1 MEDKNV
7 IPEIVRVDI
16 KTEIVKEEPIE
27 AEDSF
32 VECET
37 CKENSTSEK
46 DCAHRPSDRLGLPR
60 GECRTNDPEEDVKP
74 KVEPDDRESLSDDL
88 IDKLIESGV
97 TEKEENYHDVPE
109 ILPEDT
115 DFLRTEIKMEEV
127 DIDSVKDELD
137 NNEASISSEALG
149 QEEDSNENPKP
160 GPSEEA
166 KKGGP
171 EECKKKWASIR
182 DQFRRTLQKRK
193 TKSGQAAAKKQK
205 YKYEEVLDFLLP
217 HIMGRETLSNVPSCE
232 EKTDDSELNPR
243 MEESELDPESEAESQ
258 KEVSQCSGNSQ
269 TIVQPTSPVPLAGR
283 TQATPRKKHYF
294 ARPVNVKRTGA
305 NVQKTAH
312 ESPSS
317 QLMAYILA
325 EKETERNQ
333 TICATNPPQHPV
345 DIFLASLAPTLK
357 SLDPILLNQAK
368 TAIFATVQE
377 FELKQLN
384 RITTNPLGLD
394 MADLPSFATAAGSS
408 STSHSSL
415 TNESPHE
422 NSPHMD
428 CSTSFFDL

>member
-1 MEDKNV
+1 MATDDSEKIIKRELESDKVIFETNIMKCETSETEMVRECGKYDMFGSEMVTQNFQEKCDIDQIKGENV
-7 IPEIVRVDI
+7 IGVYH
-16 KTEIVKEEPIE
+16 EP
-27 AEDSF
+27 
-32 VECET
+32 
-37 CKENSTSEK
+37 KSEK
-46 DCAHRPSDRLGLPR
+46 CI
-60 GECRTNDPEEDVKP
+60 EDISEGP
-74 KVEPDDRESLSDDL
+74 QNE
-88 IDKLIESGV
+88 
-97 TEKEENYHDVPE
+97 
-109 ILPEDT
+109 
-115 DFLRTEIKMEEV
+115 FL
-127 DIDSVKDELD
+127 DI
-137 NNEASISSEALG
+137 
-149 QEEDSNENPKP
+149 Q
-160 GPSEEA
+160 
-166 KKGGP
+166 GGP

>member
-60 GECRTNDPEEDVKP
+60 GECRTNVSDPVEDVKP

-166 KKGGP
+166 KKDG
-171 EECKKKWASIR
+171 ET
-182 DQFRRTLQKRK
+182 FRRHMKCKVCLRTGEKP
-193 TKSGQAAAKKQK
+193 SNC
-205 YKYEEVLDFLLP
+205 
-217 HIMGRETLSNVPSCE
+217 ET
-232 EKTDDSELNPR
+232 
-243 MEESELDPESEAESQ
+243 
-258 KEVSQCSGNSQ
+258 CSGSFS
-269 TIVQPTSPVPLAGR
+269 TRSDLIMHCR
-283 TQATPRKKHYF
+283 T
-294 ARPVNVKRTGA
+294 RTGEKPYKCEFCSKSFMSA
-305 NVQKTAH
+305 SGLRSHKKFHTKNNLLQCDMCSKSFSRPDCLRKHRRVHTGEKPYKCQVCSKCF
-312 ESPSS
+312 S
-317 QLMAYILA
+317 QNTSLILHSRTHTG
-325 EKETERNQ
+325 EKPFQCEV
-333 TICATNPPQHPV
+333 C
-345 DIFLASLAPTLK
+345 LK
-357 SLDPILLNQAK
+357 SFISR
-368 TAIFATVQE
+368 T
-377 FELKQLN
+377 QLN
-384 RITTNPLGLD
+384 RHQLTHTGEKPFQCKFCSK
-394 MADLPSFATAAGSS
+394 SFISRRA
-408 STSHSSL
+408 L
-415 TNESPHE
+415 NKHE
-422 NSPHMD
+422 KIHNK
-428 CSTSFFDL
+428 

>member
-60 GECRTNDPEEDVKP
+60 GECRTNVSDPEEDVKP

-166 KKGGP
+166 KKVGDL
-171 EECKKKWASIR
+171 KKKWNNLRDTYSKELKKIPKPHSGDSPSNYEPAGKYFTLLGFFKDEYMPLAAESNLDEGDSGIIDKEDNDDMSIEVINEVRSPSRASSPIEPSTSNS
-182 DQFRRTLQKRK
+182 QNSKRRQNIQDNRAQYLEIEKK
-193 TKSGQAAAKKQK
+193 KVKLSENDMSKNKPVDSEKKSGDYHFLMSILPEMEKLPTIQK
-205 YKYEEVLDFLLP
+205 IRL
-217 HIMGRETLSNVPSCE
+217 
-232 EKTDDSELNPR
+232 
-243 MEESELDPESEAESQ
+243 
-258 KEVSQCSGNSQ
+258 
-269 TIVQPTSPVPLAGR
+269 
-283 TQATPRKKHYF
+283 
-294 ARPVNVKRTGA
+294 
-305 NVQKTAH
+305 
-312 ESPSS
+312 
-317 QLMAYILA
+317 
-325 EKETERNQ
+325 RNK
-333 TICATNPPQHPV
+333 I
-345 DIFLASLAPTLK
+345 
-357 SLDPILLNQAK
+357 NQA
-368 TAIFATVQE
+368 
-377 FELKQLN
+377 L
-384 RITTNPLGLD
+384 LD
-394 MADLPSFATAAGSS
+394 EINVTMYGDPYGRYGY
-408 STSHSSL
+408 
-415 TNESPHE
+415 
-422 NSPHMD
+422 
-428 CSTSFFDL
+428 

>member
-60 GECRTNDPEEDVKP
+60 GECRTNVSDPVEDVKP

-166 KKGGP
+166 KKARAIHKSGKYCVVPRCENSVSSTPDKHFFPIPREPNLRQAWQCAMGNTEIVLPIYSYCCEDHFKLEKDTENYMQFKMMGNVKLKMKPKVVPSVFACQKKPSKRLLPDFVAVAEKKAKVEKSVRHQGTQTEKSLYMRDAAVQVDLGEEVEVEEKVKKTPKGGR
-171 EECKKKWASIR
+171 K
-182 DQFRRTLQKRK
+182 KRK
-193 TKSGQAAAKKQK
+193 IKSK
-205 YKYEEVLDFLLP
+205 
-217 HIMGRETLSNVPSCE
+217 
-232 EKTDDSELNPR
+232 
-243 MEESELDPESEAESQ
+243 
-258 KEVSQCSGNSQ
+258 
-269 TIVQPTSPVPLAGR
+269 
-283 TQATPRKKHYF
+283 
-294 ARPVNVKRTGA
+294 
-305 NVQKTAH
+305 
-312 ESPSS
+312 
-317 QLMAYILA
+317 
-325 EKETERNQ
+325 
-333 TICATNPPQHPV
+333 
-345 DIFLASLAPTLK
+345 
-357 SLDPILLNQAK
+357 
-368 TAIFATVQE
+368 
-377 FELKQLN
+377 
-384 RITTNPLGLD
+384 
-394 MADLPSFATAAGSS
+394 
-408 STSHSSL
+408 
-415 TNESPHE
+415 
-422 NSPHMD
+422 
-428 CSTSFFDL
+428 

>member
-60 GECRTNDPEEDVKP
+60 GECRTNVSDPEEDVKP

-166 KKGGP
+166 KKVFKIP
-171 EECKKKWASIR
+171 SNNAEKCKNYRNRKKKDAALKIKTSKTSAER
-182 DQFRRTLQKRK
+182 SRTYRRR
-193 TKSGQAAAKKQK
+193 KKQLAQGSK
-205 YKYEEVLDFLLP
+205 LSANEVLD
-217 HIMGRETLSNVPSCE
+217 TPS
-232 EKTDDSELNPR
+232 TS
-243 MEESELDPESEAESQ
+243 
-258 KEVSQCSGNSQ
+258 NSQ
-269 TIVQPTSPVPLAGR
+269 TTL
-283 TQATPRKKHYF
+283 
-294 ARPVNVKRTGA
+294 
-305 NVQKTAH
+305 
-312 ESPSS
+312 EPSS
-317 QLMAYILA
+317 QPVTTDNAGKETLGPIFFSKSLTRIYNLQLHRKFQNGKKPYECQVCLKSFSDSSTLVAHTRIHTGEKPFQCKFCPKAFSQHSNASTHERIHKA
-325 EKETERNQ
+325 EKPYKCDVCSKAFTHQGSLRNHSKIHSDEKPFQ
-333 TICATNPPQHPV
+333 C
-345 DIFLASLAPTLK
+345 
-357 SLDPILLNQAK
+357 
-368 TAIFATVQE
+368 
-377 FELKQLN
+377 ELCPKAFKWSNSYKLHL
-384 RITTNPLGLD
+384 RVHTGEKPFTCGVCSK
-394 MADLPSFATAAGSS
+394 SFASASYFKT
-408 STSHSSL
+408 
-415 TNESPHE
+415 HE
-422 NSPHMD
+422 EIHRWE
-428 CSTSFFDL
+428 